1 MLIEI
6 PATTDKKLT
15 KLVKNIN
22 KDYERG
28 NFKKFP
34 KYLLESIALLET
46 DSTDTNIALF
56 ILSILAEER
65 PEDFKPS
72 SIKEILPFLQHNSI
86 KERINS
92 VIIVGS
98 YFIHRINVNLDTDL
112 AEIAQFLHLLKDPEE
127 EIRHNVGIFLEQFP
141 ESMDNQL
148 LLELDLFLKV
158 LSTETNTEVI
168 NAIERI
174 LLRLQPKMSL
184 SILCSYITTLI
195 QSYHDSKCPERSDTI
210 LKLLELEIP
219 ALGKRSKKKFNKR
232 EIEKLIKER
241 IPLIRLTDLN
251 ELAEMEGLS
260 IEKVEEY
267 LTGNIDENNI
277 YFFLYTEKNH
287 KKMLEFEK
295 QELKSFLAQEK
306 LKIED
311 VIATFNHVGISHSS
325 IVAVLLKDLLAKHII
340 EGVLSK
346 QYFYSWN
353 YLKNELSQHLRRRGV
368 LNYVQF
374 KSYLDKEVF
383 HKIIENLATQSSFK
397 GVFNSNKEQY
407 FTFNAI
413 TKEIESIASKDNV
426 VDLKIYRE
434 KYGQESFYLL
444 EDYCRKHFFT
454 PFQSDH
460 IWLTNLGK
468 TRIQQILHTCEQI
481 GEFNLIERSKEMKIP
496 EVILLRYTKEQFEH
510 KNGFWNKNQS
520 QFFYAKAIKKRISKI
535 QMESNAEKRNLLIE
549 SLAEELQIEKEEIAR
564 KVDEKLHK
572 LKAVLQNKD
581 EFDIKPVIRDLQM
594 DYKEFIAFV
603 NDFEKPYLIVNNKI
617 IFSQKK
623 IQEEENNILN
633 SLLRDSKTKPQLS
646 IENIASRL
654 RCADK
659 IILHIIKKLIEEKS
673 IDGVWIKEDKT
684 FLTEKGIQKRMLESK
699 SYIDIQSIIE
709 EITPSEENILLFE
722 KMISSLLEKGALKGV
737 YDPETQVFQSSEIAG
752 EANLIA
758 ERDRF
763 EKEVTPHINYLD
775 RTYNV
780 LKEIFMG
787 KDLNPAAIDE
797 YEQILEETIRKILNN
812 QTFIKKLTNNAN
824 HRLNRHIAPQ
834 RQHKGR
840 KGTKQN
846 KKDDS
851 RTKHI
856 SFEED
861 EVVAS
866 IINDFENWKTLI
878 IEIEQKAGQ
887 IVFLKKKLKN
897 NPEDPDS
904 KISLNGIL
912 EYIGFID

>member
-6 PATTDKKLT
+6 PSTTDKKLT

-34 KYLLESIALLET
+34 KYLLDIIALLEINT
-46 DSTDTNIALF
+46 SEANILLF

-65 PEDFKPS
+65 PEDFNPS
-72 SIKEILPFLQHNSI
+72 SIKAIFPFLQHTSI
-86 KERINS
+86 KERLNS
-92 VIIVGS
+92 IIIVGS
-98 YFIHRINVNLDTDL
+98 YFLHRITDNLDIDL
-112 AEIAQFLHLLKDPEE
+112 GEIASFLHLLEDPEG
-127 EIRHNVGIFLEQFP
+127 EIRQNISFFLEQFP
-141 ESMDNQL
+141 ETMDNQL

-158 LSTETNTEVI
+158 LSTETHIEVI
-168 NAIERI
+168 NAIEKI

-184 SILCSYITTLI
+184 SILCSYVSTLI
-195 QSYHDSKCPERSDTI
+195 QAYHDSKSPERSDTI

-219 ALGKRSKKKFNKR
+219 KLKNRSKKKFNKK
-232 EIEKLIKER
+232 EIEKIIKER

-251 ELAEMEGLS
+251 ELADAERLNV
-260 IEKVEEY
+260 EKVEDY
-267 LTGNIDENNI
+267 LTGNIDENKI
-277 YFFLYTEKNH
+277 YYFLYTEKNH

-295 QELKSFLAQEK
+295 QELQSFLAQEK
-306 LKIED
+306 LKIEEI
-311 VIATFNHVGISHSS
+311 IATFKHVGISHSS
-325 IVAVLLKDLLAKHII
+325 IVAVLLRDLLAKHII

-346 QYFYSWN
+346 KYFYSWN
-353 YLKNELSQHLRRRGV
+353 YLKNDLSQHLRRRGV
-368 LNYVQF
+368 LNYSQF
-374 KSYLDKEVF
+374 ESYLDKNVF
-383 HKIIENLATQSSFK
+383 HKIIESLATQTSFK
-397 GVFNSNKEQY
+397 GVFNSNKDQY

-426 VDLKIYRE
+426 VDLKIYRK

-444 EDYCRKHFFT
+444 EDYCRKNFFT
-454 PFQSDH
+454 PYQSDH

-468 TRIQQILHTCEQI
+468 TRIQQVLHTCEQI

-496 EVILLRYTKEQFEH
+496 EVILLRFTKEQFEH
-510 KNGFWNKNQS
+510 KNGFWNKDQS
-520 QFFYAKAIKKRISKI
+520 QFFYAKAIKKRINKI
-535 QMESNAEKRNLLIE
+535 QMEPIAEKRNILIE

-572 LKAVLQNKD
+572 LKEVLQNKE
-581 EFDIKPVIRDLQM
+581 EFEIKPVIRDLQM

-617 IFSQKK
+617 IFSPKK

-633 SLLRDSKTKPQLS
+633 IILRDSKIKSQLS
-646 IENIASRL
+646 IEKIASRL

-659 IILHIIKKLIEEKS
+659 IILSSIKKLIEDKN
-673 IDGVWIKEDKT
+673 IDGVWIKEDKI
-684 FLTEKGIQKRMLESK
+684 FLTEKGIQNRMLESK
-699 SYIDIQSIIE
+699 TYIDMQSFIE
-709 EITPSEENILLFE
+709 EITPSEDDILLFE
-722 KMISSLLEKGALKGV
+722 KILSTLLEKGALKGV
-737 YDPETQVFQSSEIAG
+737 YDSEMQIFQSTEVAG

-763 EKEVTPHINYLD
+763 KKEVTPLNNDLD
-775 RTYNV
+775 RTYNI
-780 LKEIFMG
+780 LREIFMG

-797 YEQILEETIRKILNN
+797 YEQILEENIRKILNN
-812 QTFIKKLTNNAN
+812 QTFIKRLINNAN
-824 HRLNRHIAPQ
+824 HRLNRHISSQ
-834 RQHKGR
+834 RPRRNQKGS
-840 KGTKQN
+840 KQRRHEEN
-846 KKDDS
+846 KSK
-851 RTKHI
+851 RI

-861 EVVAS
+861 EVVAN

-904 KISLNGIL
+904 KTALNGIL